1 MPGSKP
7 GLLLN
12 TTNLDL
18 LSEMA
23 ISFSHKVHSKNQF
36 IQLPGISVTI
46 SLPSAN
52 KFIAPLL
59 LRFVC
64 RKIGRMSSLISS
76 QYSGWLRPTGWLCS
90 TGIRITWN
98 YSSGWMRGVAMS
110 SYTTLFNN
118 GLTSTR
124 YNVSTGCRLTLILI
138 KNNLSVF
145 L

>member
-23 ISFSHKVHSKNQF
+23 ISFSYKVHSKNQF

-64 RKIGRMSSLISS
+64 RKLWANVFSDFQPVL
-76 QYSGWLRPTGWLCS
+76 
-90 TGIRITWN
+90 
-98 YSSGWMRGVAMS
+98 WMIEVHGMIMLHRNS
-110 SYTTLFNN
+110 H
-118 GLTSTR
+118 
-124 YNVSTGCRLTLILI
+124 
-138 KNNLSVF
+138 NLK